1 MFCVKTSI
9 QNSSVQSIICLNCN
23 SDYEIRKILAYV
35 AGIPFER
42 RAFPPTTRSPSTLCS
57 CTNSRAN
64 QKSRSSSIA
73 GGPPGVFVA
82 RAGKLSIMLV
92 KVDAENKQK
101 SKQVAKE
108 VVEEHMK
115 AIEKRDGKATLL
127 TTNEI
132 LLEAGNGILFPVLQ
146 WNLLLTLGATEQTKE
161 RLKR

>member
-1 MFCVKTSI
+1 M
-9 QNSSVQSIICLNCN
+9 
-23 SDYEIRKILAYV
+23 
-35 AGIPFER
+35 
-42 RAFPPTTRSPSTLCS
+42 
-57 CTNSRAN
+57 
-64 QKSRSSSIA
+64 
-73 GGPPGVFVA
+73 FVA